1 MPAQAVSRGSVI
13 TAERIGKDYAYY
25 KKEPGL
31 RGSLRNL
38 FHRLWMVGNSRE
50 YVKLGI
56 DAREC
61 AALKIGVNQLVRGR
75 AAGFIDGDNFATIES

>member
-1 MPAQAVSRGSVI
+1 MPVQAVSRGSVI

-38 FHRLWMVGNSRE
+38 FRQTLW
-50 YVKLGI
+50 L
-56 DAREC
+56 
-61 AALKIGVNQLVRGR
+61 
-75 AAGFIDGDNFATIES
+75 